1 MEKTTVGIFI
11 FDRVEVLDFAGPYEV
26 LSRARTVPGMESR
39 WTDESAP
46 FTVFTVARSAAPI
59 KAVGG
64 LKVVPDYSFEQAPE
78 IDLLVVPGGMGT
90 RALLDD
96 AEVLDWI
103 RCVSAQARQ
112 TTSVCTG
119 ALLLANADLLDG
131 HRATTHWGAL
141 DHLDSLDR
149 DIEVDRKSRFVDD
162 GIVTSA
168 GVAAGIDMAFHL
180 VEQHCGRDVANETAH
195 YIDYPR

>member
-1 MEKTTVGIFI
+1 M
-11 FDRVEVLDFAGPYEV
+11 
-26 LSRARTVPGMESR
+26 
-39 WTDESAP
+39 
-46 FTVFTVARSAAPI
+46 FTVARSASPVT
-59 KAVGG
+59 AVGG
-64 LKVVPDYSFEQAPE
+64 LKVVPDYSFEQAPK
-78 IDLLVVPGGMGT
+78 IDLLVVPGGMGA

-96 AEVLDWI
+96 AVVLDWI
-103 RCVSAQARQ
+103 RVIAAGARQ

-131 HRATTHWGAL
+131 RRATTHWGAL
-141 DHLDSLDR
+141 DQLESLNRGID
-149 DIEVDRKSRFVDD
+149 VDRESRFVDD

-195 YIDYPR
+195 YIEYPR